1 MNIRSELR
9 LEIIKDNFNFSLSL
23 PVNVTYDMALS
34 ALQEFKNGLEEMQK
48 ISMENKQKEEPQKT
62 DN

>member
-9 LEIIKDNFNFSLSL
+9 LELIKDNFSFSLSL
-23 PVNVTYDMALS
+23 PVNVTYDMALL

-48 ISMENKQKEEPQKT
+48 TSMENKQKEESQKT